1 MPKTKTKAASA
12 NIYAVLGSDE
22 SEVKRVAAEL
32 ASNLTPPGA
41 GDFGLE
47 IIDGAA
53 DNADQAAARV
63 RSAIE
68 AVQTLPFFGDTKV
81 VWLKNVNFLG
91 DDQKARSA
99 TVQSALEELSELVD
113 SGFGPGITLLIS
125 AIDVDKRRSFYK
137 TLLKRAEVQVF
148 DRLDSGRSGWEEE
161 ALEIVQQRAKKR
173 KLQFDGDALDLFV
186 LLTGGDT
193 RQIDNELEKIDTF
206 LDKDR
211 GVNAELVRELV
222 PLSRA
227 GVIFELGNALAA
239 RDLQLSLKLVR
250 RLLDQGESAIGILLV
265 AIVPTIRNLLLA
277 KDLMERHHLPRP
289 HSPFQ
294 FISAINRLPG
304 EATDHLPRK
313 KDGSVNAYGLG
324 IAAQQAGRFETA
336 QLIEAMRACL
346 AANIQLVTTQL
357 DHELILTEVVV
368 KLLGRVTGSCVG
380 ADLPMSLGS
389 AILRPDASALQIT
402 CFFHLSSR
410 DRTNVGN
417 VPADT
422 GKGLYVAMIIINQ
435 ECKMNQRG
443 NQSPRKTPGCHQC
456 RESLRTMHGRPPG
469 TTLKRNHAQPKMI
482 DCIA

>member
-1 MPKTKTKAASA
+1 LSTFALRAKTKAMPKAKTKATSTEIHA
-12 NIYAVLGSDE
+12 ILGSDE
-22 SEVKRVAAEL
+22 AEVKRVAAEL
-32 ASNLTPPGA
+32 ASNLAPRDA

-53 DNADQAAARV
+53 DNADQAAARL

-68 AVQTLPFFGDTKV
+68 ALQTLPFFGSAKV

-91 DDQKARSA
+91 DDQKARSTA
-99 TVQSALEELSELVD
+99 VLSALEELSELIE
-113 SGFGPGITLLIS
+113 SGFSPGITLLIS

-137 TLLKRAEVQVF
+137 TLLKRAEIQVF

-173 KLQFDGDALDLFV
+173 KLRFDEDALDLFV

-206 LDKDR
+206 LGKDR
-211 GVNAELVRELV
+211 AVNGEVVRELV

-277 KDLMERHHLPRP
+277 KDLMERYRLPRP
-289 HSPFQ
+289 YSPFQ
-294 FISAINRLPG
+294 FISAINRLPA

-313 KDGSVNAYGLG
+313 KDGSVNAYALG

-336 QLIEAMRACL
+336 LLIRAMQACL
-346 AANIQLVTTQL
+346 QANIQLVSTQL

-368 KLLGRVTGSCVG
+368 KLLGR
-380 ADLPMSLGS
+380 
-389 AILRPDASALQIT
+389 
-402 CFFHLSSR
+402 
-410 DRTNVGN
+410 
-417 VPADT
+417 
-422 GKGLYVAMIIINQ
+422 
-435 ECKMNQRG
+435 
-443 NQSPRKTPGCHQC
+443 
-456 RESLRTMHGRPPG
+456 
-469 TTLKRNHAQPKMI
+469 
-482 DCIA
+482 